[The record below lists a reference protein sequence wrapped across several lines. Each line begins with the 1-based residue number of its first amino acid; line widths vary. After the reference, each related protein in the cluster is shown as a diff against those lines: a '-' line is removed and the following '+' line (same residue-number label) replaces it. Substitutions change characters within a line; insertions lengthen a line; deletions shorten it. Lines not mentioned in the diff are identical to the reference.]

1 MCDQIQ
7 IRLHVHM
14 VLIMGSG
21 SSWTRSK
28 IGMQEAD
35 PYPEVEEYCTPKQ
48 LNVKKKKKNSKQLLK
63 QES

>member
-48 LNVKKKKKNSKQLLK
+48 LNVKKKKKK
-63 QES
+63 